1 MKKVTPTSLM
11 GKKRRGEKIS
21 LLTAY
26 DFPMAQFINQAGV
39 DIILVSDAVGTVGLG
54 RPEAVSVSMDEMV
67 YHTQAVRNGAGS
79 SMVVAT
85 MPFGSYESNEQAVD
99 NAVRLMKEG
108 KADGVHL
115 EGTRDDAEQAAA
127 IAEAGIPLVAHV
139 GINKKNIVSSGV
151 IRIQGRTARGASEI
165 LKDVIAF
172 SEAGASAIVLECI
185 PMELGE
191 VITKSLKI
199 PTISIGAGSS
209 CDGQALV
216 TQDMLGLFKE
226 LSPKFLKVYLDLSD
240 MIVRALTQFREEV
253 ESGAFPTS
261 EHSYTIEQDE
271 LEKLVEEM
279 GNLLGR

>member
-1 MKKVTPTSLM
+1 MKKVTPSSLM

-67 YHTQAVRNGAGS
+67 YHTQAVRNGAGA

-85 MPFGSYESNEQAVD
+85 LPFGSYETNEQAVE

-115 EGTRDDAEQAAA
+115 EGTRDDAGTAAA

-139 GINKKNIVSSGV
+139 GINKKNIVRSGT

-199 PTISIGAGSS
+199 PTISIGAGPH

-226 LSPKFLKVYLDLSD
+226 LSPKFLKVYIDLSD
-240 MIVRALTQFREEV
+240 MIVRALAQFREEV
-253 ESGAFPTS
+253 ESGAFPTP
-261 EHSYTIEQDE
+261 EHSYTIDDQE
-271 LEKLVEEM
+271 LEKLVAEM
-279 GNLLGR
+279 ANLLGR